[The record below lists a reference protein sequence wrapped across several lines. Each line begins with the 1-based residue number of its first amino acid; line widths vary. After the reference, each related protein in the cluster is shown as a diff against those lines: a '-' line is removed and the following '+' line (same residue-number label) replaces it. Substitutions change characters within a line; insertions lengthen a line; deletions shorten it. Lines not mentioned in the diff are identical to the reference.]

1 MKNKTIYVAMLTTL
15 GLMATGCQ
23 KEMVENLPNQTS
35 VSISAYTVEYSI
47 NGETFRT
54 VLQSEEEYDALLLRL
69 VALAREGYTVQV
81 RNGNT
86 IRQGNASKEVVTYT
100 TTDSDDAK
108 RWTKK
113 MMNEGYEVTITFDEE
128 TGIYTCI
135 AIK

>member
-100 TTDSDDAK
+100 TSDSDDAK

-113 MMNEGYEVTITFDEE
+113 MMNEGYEVTVTYDDE

>member
-35 VSISAYTVEYSI
+35 VNISAYTVEYSI

-100 TTDSDDAK
+100 TSDSDDAK

-113 MMNEGYEVTITFDEE
+113 MMNEGYEVTVTYDDE